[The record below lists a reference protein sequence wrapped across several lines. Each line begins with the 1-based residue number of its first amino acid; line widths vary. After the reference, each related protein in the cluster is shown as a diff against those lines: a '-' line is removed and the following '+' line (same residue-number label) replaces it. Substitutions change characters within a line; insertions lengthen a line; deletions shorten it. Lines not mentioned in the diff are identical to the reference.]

1 MPLQRMG
8 IVLGVLL
15 ILESFPSAE
24 ARQSAPGAGAG
35 KEEKQI
41 GRAFMEISCSE
52 AAKTLSLLQ
61 R

>member
-1 MPLQRMG
+1 MG